1 MLTEVALADNSRQR
15 RPPFIL
21 SSCLRAH
28 SRVPKAYSQDAYL
41 KGNEAYSGNAQNIP
55 EPPPICYPR
64 IEVKAVGMAQSPEPA
79 AVSETP
85 RGPAQGPGR
94 RGGTTEKSYRVEI
107 PVLPSLPPQQ
117 TSKSQTVVCVCNE
130 NVRTVAMS
138 PDPVDRGSRVA
149 RAGPSHRT
157 EENRYGAPVD
167 SGSAR
172 PRPLIPSPPGGAQ
185 LQYPSSRPIE
195 TPVYSP
201 SSSSRPG
208 GIYSDPSSPP
218 VRAPLTAASLDTF
231 STAISPNANHY
242 SPSPT
247 APSTSP
253 HQNIDWRNYT
263 TYKDYIDAKRL
274 HTYGCRTIQ
283 ERLDSLRAAA
293 SSSSVYTQR
302 TPPPPSTGQRGALG
316 SQVRQRSTSNDR
328 GVDASSK
335 GTAATTPLR
344 SASQERLGGGTERTV
359 PTRNWPRSASQDA
372 LPFSTPTGVTKPR
385 ARSCDYL
392 GQQPADSGVDRAEF
406 EDRLLLCR
414 QEEARASRQR
424 VSQRV
429 LPHLNRSLT
438 GQEDEGQGSGLSNS
452 PLAAPVFTKGTMDS
466 VLPSRTDGLIMR
478 PSRLPVKNSISDP
491 SPALSSSKTT
501 DPLKDQRAAI
511 MGNHLGYTSPLHLQ
525 LRGRADSLK
534 MESRSEAGLAARS
547 SSCSGPSSKLPM
559 QRQLQSGV
567 VPTSSGTST
576 TNGAVT
582 QKPKVRE
589 TCSSSS
595 TPVRTNGGLAE
606 GVEGPDATVVVLRR
620 DKNAGP
626 PHIRPPSY
634 VQAVNDNQGGV
645 THKSPPLVKAGSAD
659 GAMFW
664 TSNDSCREVHL
675 RRLGD
680 TRQKSGSNNLD
691 DSLDSIPFIDEPSS
705 PSIDQDSTHIPA
717 SAVISGAPIITTIP
731 PSPTSLFPPFQR
743 QLSHDQDSLRLT
755 IIESDSGTKSE
766 RSKSYDEGLD
776 NYREESRG
784 RSLIPGLKGLRKA
797 VDRSSEDS
805 GSRRDSSSDVFC
817 DATKEGLLH
826 FKQLNTDKGKR
837 VGGGMRPWKQMY
849 AVLRGNYLC
858 LYKDKKEGQAH
869 ANCQAVDEP
878 LPISIKACLIDISYS
893 DTKRKNVLR
902 LTTSDCEYLFQAED
916 REDMLAWIRVIQEN
930 SNLDEENAVFTSHD
944 LISRKIK
951 EYNTL
956 MSPTGSKTEP
966 SPKPSRQSLSIR
978 QTLLGGKGETKAT
991 SPHSPKPE
999 QERKNMHK
1007 DDTSPPKDKGTWR
1020 KGIPGLMRKPF
1031 EKKPSPGVTF
1041 GVRLDDCPPA
1051 QTNKFV
1057 PLIVEVC
1064 CKLVEERGL
1073 EYTGIYRVP
1082 GNNAAISNMQEELNN
1097 KGMNDIDIQDDKW
1110 RDLNVISS
1118 LLKSFFRKL
1127 PEPLFTNDKYTDFIE
1142 ANRIEDPVER
1152 LKVLKRLLHELPD
1165 HHYET
1170 LKFLSAHLKTV
1181 AQNSEKNKMEP
1192 RNLAIVFGPTLVRTT
1207 EDNMTHMVTHMPDQ
1221 YKIVETLIQNYDWFF
1236 TEDGNGDPVTVS
1248 QEESAVESQPVPN
1261 IDHLLTNIG
1270 RTGTSQGE
1278 VSDSPTSDSA
1288 KSKGSWGSGKDQC
1301 SRELL
1306 VSSIFAA
1313 ASRKRKKSKEKPQP
1327 SSSDDDLD
1335 AVFPKKEIPGQK
1347 PNHHDLLMEAQCEA
1361 DPSPNSKPNAKQQVR
1376 AEERKENGRTAEL
1389 TPKAKREHRNSL
1401 FLKEKTPSRNSSPS
1415 PSPSPNISY
1424 QSAPQGKSSL
1434 SDPPSQL
1441 DENTSDLG
1449 TMSSGASVPRSRP
1462 KKWVAGVS
1470 SDLPAGT
1477 CIGLGAG
1484 AGASAG
1490 AEVSSITSDYSTT
1503 SSITFLTG
1511 AESSALSPELQGGEE
1526 ADDERSELI
1535 SEGRPMET
1543 DSESDF
1549 PVFAPGGGS
1558 SQSTPCPE
1566 QSQVKTEARGGGAA
1580 EGGTTPKLEARRLF
1594 PSHRMIECD
1603 TLSRRWSL
1611 RQKTDSES
1619 SVEGAAGSGERTEGR
1634 AESSTR
1640 LSRVLEV
1647 MKKGRSTS
1655 SLSSSSRSESERPE
1669 PAWHLKITERLKFRL
1684 RTSADDMFTQKNRTP
1699 EARSKKKNI
1708 RRRHTMGGQRDFA
1721 ELAVINDWR
1730 EQGGVDQAAEL
1741 PAQDRLKPRCSSED
1755 FSIRNWIA
1763 KERCRGSE
1771 SSAEVAPKAVP
1782 EDDHAEAQDVAPER
1796 RPPSASPGTQPLA
1809 GEHVNGS
1816 GLQGKNKASLGADA
1830 HPHKLSGAQVVR
1842 SRFYQYL

>member
-1 MLTEVALADNSRQR
+1 MLTEVTLAASSRHR
-15 RPPFIL
+15 RPPFSL

-28 SRVPKAYSQDAYL
+28 SPVPKAYSQDAYL

-64 IEVKAVGMAQSPEPA
+64 IEVKAAGMAQTSEPA

-94 RGGTTEKSYRVEI
+94 RGGATEKSYRVEI
-107 PVLPSLPPQQ
+107 PVPPSPPPQ
-117 TSKSQTVVCVCNE
+117 QTVVCVCNE
-130 NVRTVAMS
+130 NVRTVAM
-138 PDPVDRGSRVA
+138 PLDPVDRGSRVA

-157 EENRYGAPVD
+157 EENRYSPSAD
-167 SGSAR
+167 SSSAR
-172 PRPLIPSPPGGAQ
+172 PRPLIPSVPGGAQ
-185 LQYPSSRPIE
+185 LQYPSSRPTE

-201 SSSSRPG
+201 SSTSRPG
-208 GIYSDPSSPP
+208 PVFPDTLSTP
-218 VRAPLTAASLDTF
+218 VRAPLTLASPDTF
-231 STAISPNANHY
+231 SATNTTNTNHY

-253 HQNIDWRNYT
+253 HQNIDWKNYT

-293 SSSSVYTQR
+293 SSSSVYTQQR
-302 TPPPPSTGQRGALG
+302 TPPPSSTSQRGALG
-316 SQVRQRSTSNDR
+316 SQFRRRSASNDR
-328 GVDASSK
+328 GVSVNTQ
-335 GTAATTPLR
+335 GTTVTPLR
-344 SASQERLGGGTERTV
+344 SVSQERLGGGSERTI
-359 PTRNWPRSASQDA
+359 RNWPRSASEDA

-392 GQQPADSGVDRAEF
+392 GQQAGEPGGAVFGDREGF
-406 EDRLLLCR
+406 DDRLLSR
-414 QEEARASRQR
+414 GEEARASRQGAGMR
-424 VSQRV
+424 A

-438 GQEDEGQGSGLSNS
+438 GQDEEGRGGRLSNS
-452 PLAAPVFTKGTMDS
+452 PLAVSVFTKGTSDS
-466 VLPSRTDGLIMR
+466 ALTSRTDGVIMR
-478 PSRLPVKNSISDP
+478 PSRLPVKNSDL
-491 SPALSSSKTT
+491 SPALPSTKTT
-501 DPLKDQRAAI
+501 DPLKDQRANI
-511 MGNHLGYTSPLHLQ
+511 MGNHLGYPSPLHLQ

-534 MESRSEAGLAARS
+534 MESRSESGLAARS
-547 SSCSGPSSKLPM
+547 SSCSGPSSKLPL
-559 QRQLQSGV
+559 QRQLQSV
-567 VPTSSGTST
+567 TSAAGSST

-582 QKPKVRE
+582 QKPKA
-589 TCSSSS
+589 SA
-595 TPVRTNGGLAE
+595 PVRTNGGLAE

-620 DKNAGP
+620 DKNSGL

-634 VQAVNDNQGGV
+634 VLAVNDNHRGV

-659 GAMFW
+659 GAMCW
-664 TSNDSCREVHL
+664 LSNDGFREKHV
-675 RRLGD
+675 RRLGE
-680 TRQKSGSNNLD
+680 TRQKSGSDNLD

-705 PSIDQDSTHIPA
+705 PSIDLDSSHIPA
-717 SAVISGAPIITTIP
+717 SAVISGAPTITTIP
-731 PSPTSLFPPFQR
+731 PSPTSPSPLIRR

-755 IIESDSGTKSE
+755 IIESDSGTKTE

-784 RSLIPGLKGLRKA
+784 RSLIPGLKSLRKA

-849 AVLRGNYLC
+849 AVLRGHYLC
-858 LYKDKKEGQAH
+858 LYKDKKEGHAH

-978 QTLLGGKGETKAT
+978 HTLLGGKGETKAT

-1031 EKKPSPGVTF
+1031 EKKPPAGVTF

-1051 QTNKFV
+1051 QNNKFV

-1127 PEPLFTNDKYTDFIE
+1127 PEPLFTNDRYADFIE
-1142 ANRIEDPVER
+1142 ANRTEDPVER
-1152 LKVLKRLLHELPD
+1152 LKVIKRLLHELPD

-1181 AQNSEKNKMEP
+1181 AENSEKNKMEP

-1221 YKIVETLIQNYDWFF
+1221 YRIVETLIQNYDWFF
-1236 TEDGNGDPVTVS
+1236 TEEGNGEPVTMS
-1248 QEESAVESQPVPN
+1248 KEESAVESQPVPN

-1347 PNHHDLLMEAQCEA
+1347 PNHHGLQTEVQSETR
-1361 DPSPNSKPNAKQQVR
+1361 PSPNAKPNAKQPARV
-1376 AEERKENGRTAEL
+1376 EERKENGRTVDL
-1389 TPKAKREHRNSL
+1389 TPKVKREHRNSL
-1401 FLKEKTPSRNSSPS
+1401 FLKDKAPPRHPSPS
-1415 PSPSPNISY
+1415 PSPSPII
-1424 QSAPQGKSSL
+1424 APQGKSSL

-1462 KKWVAGVS
+1462 KKWTAGAS
-1470 SDLPAGT
+1470 ADLPAGVGMGP
-1477 CIGLGAG
+1477 GL
-1484 AGASAG
+1484 GASAG

-1511 AESSALSPELQGGEE
+1511 ADSSALSPELQGGEE

-1566 QSQVKTEARGGGAA
+1566 QNQEKSEQRSGGAA
-1580 EGGTTPKLEARRLF
+1580 EGSTTPKMEARRLF

-1619 SVEGAAGSGERTEGR
+1619 SVEGVAMTGERSEGR

-1655 SLSSSSRSESERPE
+1655 SLSSSSRSESERSE

-1684 RTSADDMFTQKNRTP
+1684 RTSADDMFTQKNRTAD
-1699 EARSKKKNI
+1699 ARGKKKNI
-1708 RRRHTMGGQRDFA
+1708 RRRHTMGGQRDFP

-1730 EQGGVDQAAEL
+1730 EQGGMDQAAEL
-1741 PAQDRLKPRCSSED
+1741 SALDRLKPRCSSQD
-1755 FSIRNWIA
+1755 FSIRDWIA
-1763 KERCRGSE
+1763 RERCRGSD
-1771 SSAEVAPKAVP
+1771 SSIEVAPKAVP
-1782 EDDHAEAQDVAPER
+1782 EDPDVQDAAPER
-1796 RPPSASPGTQPLA
+1796 PPPSAAQ
-1809 GEHVNGS
+1809 EHVNGG

>member
-1 MLTEVALADNSRQR
+1 MPKDED
-15 RPPFIL
+15 IL
-21 SSCLRAH
+21 QL
-28 SRVPKAYSQDAYL
+28 AYSQDAYL

-64 IEVKAVGMAQSPEPA
+64 IEVKTVGMAQASEPA
-79 AVSETP
+79 KVSETP

-94 RGGTTEKSYRVEI
+94 RGAATEKSYRVEI
-107 PVLPSLPPQQ
+107 PVPPSPPPQQ
-117 TSKSQTVVCVCNE
+117 TSKSQTVVCVCND
-130 NVRTVAMS
+130 S
-138 PDPVDRGSRVA
+138 VDRGSRLA

-157 EENRYGAPVD
+157 EENRYSPQADP
-167 SGSAR
+167 GSAR
-172 PRPLIPSPPGGAQ
+172 PRPLIPSVPGGAQ
-185 LQYPSSRPIE
+185 LQYPSSRPTE

-201 SSSSRPG
+201 SSSSRPSP
-208 GIYSDPSSPP
+208 IYPDTLTQP
-218 VRAPLTAASLDTF
+218 VRTPLTPASPDTF
-231 STAISPNANHY
+231 STGISPNTNHY

-247 APSTSP
+247 APSTSL

-274 HTYGCRTIQ
+274 HSYGCRTIQ

-293 SSSSVYTQR
+293 SSSSAYTQHR
-302 TPPPPSTGQRGALG
+302 TPPPPSTSQRGALS
-316 SQVRQRSTSNDR
+316 SQFRRRSTSNDR
-328 GVDASSK
+328 GADAGSQN
-335 GTAATTPLR
+335 AAVITPLR
-344 SASQERLGGGTERTV
+344 SASQERLGGGAERMI
-359 PTRNWPRSASQDA
+359 PTRKWPRSVSQDA
-372 LPFSTPTGVTKPR
+372 LPFSTPTGMTKPR

-392 GQQPADSGVDRAEF
+392 GHQPGELGGVVSGDRAGL
-406 EDRLLLCR
+406 EDSLMLCR
-414 QEEARASRQR
+414 GEEARASRQGSGLR
-424 VSQRV
+424 A

-438 GQEDEGQGSGLSNS
+438 GQEEEGRGLSNS
-452 PLAAPVFTKGTMDS
+452 PLAAPVFTKGTTDSALPLRTDS
-466 VLPSRTDGLIMR
+466 VIMR
-478 PSRLPVKNSISDP
+478 PSRLPVKNSMTDP
-491 SPALSSSKTT
+491 SPALSATKTT
-501 DPLKDQRAAI
+501 DPLKDQRANI
-511 MGNHLGYTSPLHLQ
+511 IGNHLGYASPLHLQ
-525 LRGRADSLK
+525 LRSRADSLK
-534 MESRSEAGLAARS
+534 TESRSEAVLAARS
-547 SSCSGPSSKLPM
+547 SSCSGHSSKLPM
-559 QRQLQSGV
+559 QRQIQSGV
-567 VPTSSGTST
+567 VPSSSGSST
-576 TNGAVT
+576 TNGATT
-582 QKPKVRE
+582 QKPKVTE
-589 TCSSSS
+589 TSSSIN
-595 TPVRTNGGLAE
+595 TPVRTNGGHAE

-620 DKNAGP
+620 DKNSAP
-626 PHIRPPSY
+626 LHIRPPSY
-634 VQAVNDNQGGV
+634 VLAVNDNKEGL
-645 THKSPPLVKAGSAD
+645 THKSPLLVKAGSAD
-659 GAMFW
+659 EAMCW
-664 TSNDSCREVHL
+664 MSNDRCRDTHL

-680 TRQKSGSNNLD
+680 TRQKSGSSNLD

-705 PSIDQDSTHIPA
+705 PGTDQDSAHIPA

-731 PSPTSLFPPFQR
+731 PSPPLLIRR

-755 IIESDSGTKSE
+755 IIESDSGTKTE

-784 RSLIPGLKGLRKA
+784 RSLMPGLKSLRKA

-837 VGGGMRPWKQMY
+837 GGGGMRPWKQMY
-849 AVLRGNYLC
+849 AVLRGHYLC

-930 SNLDEENAVFTSHD
+930 SNLDEENAAFTSHD

-956 MSPTGSKTEP
+956 MSPTGSKSEP

-978 QTLLGGKGETKAT
+978 QTLLGSKGETKAL

-1064 CKLVEERGL
+1064 CNLVEDRGL

-1142 ANRIEDPVER
+1142 ANRIEDPVQR

-1181 AQNSEKNKMEP
+1181 AENSEKNKMEP

-1221 YKIVETLIQNYDWFF
+1221 YRIVETLIQNYDWFF

-1248 QEESAVESQPVPN
+1248 HEESAVESQPVPN

-1347 PNHHDLLMEAQCEA
+1347 PNHHSLQTEVQSETR
-1361 DPSPNSKPNAKQQVR
+1361 PNAKPNVKQQVR
-1376 AEERKENGRTAEL
+1376 AEERKENGRTVEL
-1389 TPKAKREHRNSL
+1389 TPKAKREHRNSS
-1401 FLKEKTPSRNSSPS
+1401 FLKEKTPPRHPSPS
-1415 PSPSPNISY
+1415 PSPSPKISGSPNISY
-1424 QSAPQGKSSL
+1424 QAAPRGKSSL

-1449 TMSSGASVPRSRP
+1449 TMSSGASVQRSRP
-1462 KKWVAGVS
+1462 KKWTGGATPDVAAGVC
-1470 SDLPAGT
+1470 T
-1477 CIGLGAG
+1477 GLGAS

-1511 AESSALSPELQGGEE
+1511 GESSVLSPELQGGEE

-1566 QSQVKTEARGGGAA
+1566 QSQEKTEAKGGAA
-1580 EGGTTPKLEARRLF
+1580 EGCTTPKEVRHLF

-1619 SVEGAAGSGERTEGR
+1619 SVEGTAGSGERSEGR

-1669 PAWHLKITERLKFRL
+1669 SAWHLKITERLKFRL

-1699 EARSKKKNI
+1699 DAHGKKKNI
-1708 RRRHTMGGQRDFA
+1708 RRRHTMGGQRDFQ

-1730 EQGGVDQAAEL
+1730 EQGGVDQAADL
-1741 PAQDRLKPRCSSED
+1741 SALDRLKPRCSSQD
-1755 FSIRNWIA
+1755 FSIRDWITR
-1763 KERCRGSE
+1763 ERCRGGGSE
-1771 SSAEVAPKAVP
+1771 SSIEVAPKAVP

-1796 RPPSASPGTQPLA
+1796 PPPSASPGTQPLT

-1816 GLQGKNKASLGADA
+1816 GLQNKSKASLGADA